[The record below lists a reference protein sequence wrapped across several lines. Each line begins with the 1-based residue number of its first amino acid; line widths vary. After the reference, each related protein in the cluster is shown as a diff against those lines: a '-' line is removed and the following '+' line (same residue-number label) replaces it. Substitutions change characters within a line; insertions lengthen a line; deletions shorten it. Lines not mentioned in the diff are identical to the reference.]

1 MVQPITERCI
11 PLMIGEIFG
20 RVKAP
25 DAGYNL
31 RVLSANAFLR
41 QESGRKDNVYFWKHR
56 KDLTSADL
64 YQFDGFHLNWL
75 QGSEKYARSVR
86 DGLRFTQTRL
96 ERLSTSSE

>member
-1 MVQPITERCI
+1 
-11 PLMIGEIFG
+11 MIGEIFG

-56 KDLTSADL
+56 KGLTSADL
-64 YQFDGFHLNWL
+64 YQFDGVHLNRL
-75 QGSEKYARSVR
+75 QGSEKYVRSVR
-86 DGLRFTQTRL
+86 DGLRFAL
-96 ERLSTSSE
+96 AMLDRLSTSSE